1 MKLAV
6 FCGSSEGR
14 SSEFMVAARGLG
26 RRMAEQEIELVY
38 GGAQV
43 GLMGAVADAALEHG
57 GKVIG
62 VMPQHLVDREIAH
75 DGLTELIVVADMHE
89 RKQQMAE
96 LSDGFIAMPGG
107 AGTLEEIA
115 EQWTW
120 AQLGVHQKPCAFL
133 NVLGYYDGLRSFVN
147 HTVEHGFTGSDYGD
161 MLIFTADVNDILLQI
176 NAYTPPPPKWR
187 K

>member
-6 FCGSSEGR
+6 FCGSSEGT
-14 SSEFMVAARGLG
+14 SSEYMAAARALG
-26 RRMAEQEIELVY
+26 VEMAAQDIELIY

-43 GLMGAVADAALEHG
+43 GLMGAVADAVLDAS

-62 VMPQHLVDREIAH
+62 VMPRHLVEREIAH
-75 DGLTELIVVADMHE
+75 NGLTELIVVEDMHE
-89 RKQQMAE
+89 RKLKMAE
-96 LSDGFIAMPGG
+96 LADGFIAMPGG

-120 AQLGVHQKPCAFL
+120 AQLGLHQKPCAFL
-133 NVLGYYDGLRSFVN
+133 NVLDYYEPLRTFINLTADQGFSHVN
-147 HTVEHGFTGSDYGD
+147 YTD
-161 MLIFTADVNDILLQI
+161 MLIYSAEPKQILARIAQ
-176 NAYTPPPPKWR
+176 YTPPPPKWQ